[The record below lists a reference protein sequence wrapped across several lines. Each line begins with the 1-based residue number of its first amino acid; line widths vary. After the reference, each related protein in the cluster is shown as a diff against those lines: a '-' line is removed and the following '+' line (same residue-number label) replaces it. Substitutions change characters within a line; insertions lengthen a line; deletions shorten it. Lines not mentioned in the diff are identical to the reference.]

1 MNGKPTEML
10 AGIFILLLGFVT
22 ISEAKTMKNEGMN
35 IKQEKIILIAA
46 FTANGDMEK
55 LKTALHEGLDAG
67 LTVNEIKEI
76 LVQMYAY
83 TGFPRSLNG
92 INTFM
97 SVMDERKA
105 KGIRDEMGK
114 EAGPMPADMNKDE
127 YGAKVRAMLAGL
139 EVIPP
144 PSGYQLFA
152 PVIDKFL
159 KEHLFADI
167 FSRDTL
173 DYRNRELATISALA
187 SMTGTANQLRFHL
200 GAAMNTGLTEAQ
212 MRDFISVLKFRV
224 GEKEAANANEILA
237 TVLANRRA
245 EQSTPHVSTHAAKKE
260 EDNMKTISIS
270 RSGSQPSSKGAA
282 EYFTGPVRI
291 DYLFNANEPLHASGG
306 RVTFQP
312 GARTAWHTHP
322 YGQILIVT
330 DGTGWVQQWGQPL
343 EEIREG
349 DVVRIPPG
357 IKHWHGATATTA
369 LTHIAIQEPLEDKTA
384 EWMEHVSDEQ
394 YQAGSRAQ

>member
-1 MNGKPTEML
+1 
-10 AGIFILLLGFVT
+10 
-22 ISEAKTMKNEGMN
+22 MKNGGLN
-35 IKQEKIILIAA
+35 IKQEKIIPIAA
-46 FTANGDMEK
+46 FTASGDIEK
-55 LKTALHEGLDAG
+55 LKTGLHEGLEAG

-83 TGFPRSLNG
+83 AGFPRSLNG

-97 SVMDERKA
+97 AVMEERKQ

-114 EAGPMPADMNKDE
+114 EARPLPADMNKDE
-127 YGAKVRAMLAGL
+127 YGAKVRAMLAGQK
-139 EVIPP
+139 VIPS
-144 PSGYQLFA
+144 PSGYQLFT
-152 PVIDKFL
+152 PVIDRFL

-187 SMTGTANQLRFHL
+187 SMAGTAGQLRFHL
-200 GAAMNTGLTEAQ
+200 AAAMNTGLTEAQ
-212 MRDFISVLKFRV
+212 MSDFISVLKSKV

-237 TVLANRRA
+237 AVLADRRGR
-245 EQSTPHVSTHAAKKE
+245 EQSAPGVSTHTAKKE
-260 EDNMKTISIS
+260 ADNMKTISIS
-270 RSGSQPSSKGAA
+270 QKGTQASVKGTA
-282 EYFTGPVRI
+282 DWFTGTVSI
-291 DYLFNANEPLHASGG
+291 DPLFNANDPLRASGG

-330 DGTGWVQQWGQPL
+330 AGFGWVQQWEQPI

-357 IKHWHGATATTA
+357 IKHWHGATATTS
-369 LTHIAIQEPLEDKTA
+369 LTHIAIQESLDDKAA
-384 EWMEHVSDEQ
+384 EWMEHVSDDQ
-394 YQAGSRAQ
+394 YGAGSRAER